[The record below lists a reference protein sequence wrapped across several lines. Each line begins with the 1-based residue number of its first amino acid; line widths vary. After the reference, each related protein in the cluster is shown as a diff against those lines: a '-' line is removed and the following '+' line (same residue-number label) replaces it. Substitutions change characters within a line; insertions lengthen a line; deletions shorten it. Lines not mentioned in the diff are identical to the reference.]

1 MSEPAR
7 EAESRR
13 DRLAFVLT
21 LGAVVVAAALVGY
34 VLGQVVFTRWVS
46 VPGASRTASRP
57 EQAEIV
63 PPAPPLPAAPG
74 PAPASGRVSS
84 PAAPASAGSA
94 EAGGSGPSAP
104 GGPQVGGPGEA
115 RSWFVQVGAFGNA
128 DNAERTAR
136 AAQSEGYAARVV
148 PSTGAQGATV
158 YKVWI
163 GPYASREQAVAEREK
178 LKARW
183 PDAFIP

>member
-13 DRLAFVLT
+13 DRLSFVLT

-46 VPGASRTASRP
+46 VPGASRTVARP

-63 PPAPPLPAAPG
+63 PPAPSLPAAPG
-74 PAPASGRVSS
+74 PAPAGGRMAS
-84 PAAPASAGSA
+84 PAEPAPAGSA
-94 EAGGSGPSAP
+94 TAGPGPSAP
-104 GGPQVGGPGEA
+104 GGPQVAGSGEA
-115 RSWFVQVGAFGNA
+115 RNWFVQVGAFGNA